1 MIKKLREKIKQ
12 KSPLIHCIT
21 NPISMNACAN
31 TILALGARPIMA
43 EHPLEVEEITRTAGA
58 LLLNLGNIS
67 DIRMEAMKRAVQE
80 AQNYKVPIILDAV
93 GVACSKLRRTFAKD
107 LLQTYA
113 LTVVKGNASEILALN
128 QQEYHAVG
136 IDAEKTIKME
146 SVVMAAVSLAKA
158 YHTIVLVSGKIDLIT
173 DGERLVQMENGSL
186 QLTTVTGTGCMLG
199 AVCACCL
206 AVAREIEAPVTACAV
221 MGICGELAETEKGS
235 GSFMV
240 NLLDALSTWKEETVR
255 QFLKKEVRNV
265 EGYGFETLCGHRQYG
280 A

>member
-1 MIKKLREKIKQ
+1 
-12 KSPLIHCIT
+12 
-21 NPISMNACAN
+21 
-31 TILALGARPIMA
+31 MA

-221 MGICGELAETEKGS
+221 MRICGELAETEKGS

>member
-146 SVVMAAVSLAKA
+146 RVAMAAVSLAKA

-235 GSFMV
+235 GTFMV